1 MAENPVMP
9 ESIEQLLTKVA
20 NVPVIISY
28 TAHEYIMFLRG
39 KIYLFAIIIFLDKYH
54 NIDA

>member
-1 MAENPVMP
+1 MP